1 VAGDENHGGFKMT
14 GLLIT
19 TIALPAVNLFA
30 ERFGGTN
37 NERFYSVAQ
46 TPDGGFALAGTTN
59 SYGVGGDDIF
69 LVVVPPAGK
78 NIVWAKTY
86 GGTGNDRAYSLVPT
100 ADSGFVL
107 VGSTTSFGAGSGNM
121 FVLKLDKNGN
131 ISWAKTYG
139 IAGGSGEARSV
150 VQVLDLTGY
159 AVAGSYNDEPV
170 ILRLDR
176 NGNVSWAK
184 TYSGTGWTVGYLYSI
199 AQTSDEDFAVTGL
212 IRDVGFNPGIPFLLL
227 SASDG
232 SVMRSKFLFGQVNG
246 EYPVFDQGNSII
258 QTSDGGFAITG
269 ITDINLADIAVLV
282 ILKLNALGNLSW
294 AKATT
299 GVWEYGE
306 SLIQTS
312 EDALVVAG
320 YSRSLNR
327 DALVM
332 KMSSTDGGLI
342 WSTTFNATTE
352 DHAYSVIQ
360 ATDGALAVAGETY
373 DLTQRDGFLFKI
385 TGSGSYPGCVSS
397 GTPSFVT
404 PTFITPSLSVS
415 ASPWSY
421 STTNPS
427 FTVGSPFVSTV
438 LVCTPVYED
447 VGENGT
453 GNETWITC
461 SPVPGGIIF
470 KSQEELCIRLYSADG
485 QLVLRDN
492 LKEGQTRINLDPGV
506 YLWQAGA
513 YRGKAAVR

>member
-1 VAGDENHGGFKMT
+1 MT

-30 ERFGGTN
+30 ERFGGTK
-37 NERFYSVAQ
+37 NEGFYSVAQ

-59 SYGVGGDDIF
+59 SYGAGGDDIF
-69 LVVVPPAGK
+69 LVVVPPTGK

-86 GGTGNDRAYSLVPT
+86 GGTGNDSAYSLVCT

-107 VGSTTSFGAGSGNM
+107 VGSTTSFGPGLQNM

-139 IAGGSGEARSV
+139 IAEGLGEARSV
-150 VQVLDLTGY
+150 VQVDLTGY
-159 AVAGSYNDEPV
+159 AVAGFYNDEPV

-184 TYSGTGWTVGYLYSI
+184 TYSGTGWTYGYLYSI
-199 AQTSDEDFAVTGL
+199 AQTSDEDFAVTGR
-212 IRDVGFNPGIPFLLL
+212 IEPGPGILFLLL
-227 SASDG
+227 SASGG
-232 SVMRSKFLFGQVNG
+232 SVMRSKFLFGQVDG
-246 EYPVFDQGNSII
+246 HYPVFDQGNSII
-258 QTSDGGFAITG
+258 QTSDDGGFAITG
-269 ITDINLADIAVLV
+269 ITNIDLSDEPRLV

-299 GVWEYGE
+299 GAQEYGE

-312 EDALVVAG
+312 DDALVVAG

-332 KMSSTDGGLI
+332 KMSPTDGGLI

-360 ATDGALAVAGETY
+360 ATDGALAVAGETSY
-373 DLTQRDGFLFKI
+373 DLNQRAQRDGFLFKI

-404 PTFITPSLSVS
+404 PTFITPGLSVS
-415 ASPWSY
+415 ASSWSY

-513 YRGKAAVR
+513 YKGKAVVR